1 MLGPMDLSNAE
12 LFTWGRDCEGWKFL
26 ERPDL
31 SINYERIP
39 PARGEIQHY
48 HRKSREFYF
57 ILSGE
62 GSFIIG
68 KDKQLVRSGQGLEI
82 PPGMLHSLWNDGV
95 EDLLFLLI
103 SAPHTKGDRV
113 NLG

>member
-48 HRKSREFYF
+48 HRNSISSFPVKVLLSSEKINNWYVPAKDWKSP
-57 ILSGE
+57 
-62 GSFIIG
+62 
-68 KDKQLVRSGQGLEI
+68 QGCSTAF
-82 PPGMLHSLWNDGV
+82 GMMG
-95 EDLLFLLI
+95 
-103 SAPHTKGDRV
+103 
-113 NLG
+113 